1 MPDPL
6 PLPLPSPS
14 RPILYGAPAPEGE
27 LLPWSWADDRL
38 RQACNYW
45 VVSVRPS
52 GRPHSRPVWGVW
64 LDDGFWFVTA
74 SLAQANILTNPA
86 VSMHLEDGTS
96 SVIIEGRI
104 ERAAAAADVQRLADA
119 YKPVGIG
126 SAEHRVRG
134 LPAELG
140 SEGWG
145 GARHGNESLICIL
158 SRDTL
163 SHPGRSAVRFRCG
176 TRNGRAG

>member
-1 MPDPL
+1 MPD

-14 RPILYGAPAPEGE
+14 RPILYGAPAPDGE
-27 LLPWSWADDRL
+27 LLPWSWADVRL
-38 RQACNYW
+38 RQARNYW

-86 VSMHLEDGTS
+86 VSLHLEDGTS

-119 YKPVGIG
+119 YNPKYGWTLRPEGEDGQVADANEPLGPALRVVPEVVFGWEPSMAKPT
-126 SAEHRVRG
+126 R
-134 LPAELG
+134 
-140 SEGWG
+140 W
-145 GARHGNESLICIL
+145 
-158 SRDTL
+158 
-163 SHPGRSAVRFRCG
+163 RF
-176 TRNGRAG
+176 